1 MLVGKGRGELGGQ
14 RGAVRWGVKTSQHQH
29 SEEEIQHGRRRS
41 LSSSEET
48 SGEEKEKLR
57 RKLQNWRRFHAVQQ
71 KQCGRKTVDKLSELQ
86 QPPEIFPQEVFSRNL
101 FLCTTVLKKKQKFL
115 HGTVSFNPPDNV
127 YLTAVC
133 SKTISQS
140 HMATSCS
147 SATPLP
153 GERRVTKC
161 SRRSNSDRCL
171 SASAVRMTKGRRVQ
185 RKTHFDHLLI
195 HFQSFPSGLF
205 IVIVPFLDNFFF
217 KNYSF
222 LDPPPFH
229 CWELSI

>member
-86 QPPEIFPQEVFSRNL
+86 RPPEIFPQEVFSRNL
-101 FLCTTVLKKKQKFL
+101 FLCTTVLKKNKSFCTELWASIHPIMFISLQCAVKPFL
-115 HGTVSFNPPDNV
+115 RVTWPHPAVQRLLYPARDESPNAAGGPTQTDV
-127 YLTAVC
+127 YQL
-133 SKTISQS
+133 Q
-140 HMATSCS
+140 
-147 SATPLP
+147 LW
-153 GERRVTKC
+153 GWRRVGEF
-161 SRRSNSDRCL
+161 R
-171 SASAVRMTKGRRVQ
+171 GRPTSIICWSIFKAFPVV
-185 RKTHFDHLLI
+185 FLLWLCR
-195 HFQSFPSGLF
+195 F
-205 IVIVPFLDNFFF
+205 
-217 KNYSF
+217 
-222 LDPPPFH
+222 
-229 CWELSI
+229 